1 MIGQPRDDLYLNGE
15 FMPLASGQ
23 ISVQDRGFQFAD
35 GVYEVVRFKGS
46 RFLWLDEHLARLE
59 RGLTALAIPG
69 VGSRDRFT
77 RVLPEL
83 VRRSGS
89 GEGSIYLQV
98 TRGPAPRDFSMPISA
113 VPTEL
118 AYVAPQTFFT
128 WDQVLAGTTAC
139 LMEDIRWTRCDIKA
153 ICLTAAVL
161 GKAVAA
167 ERGASEVIWVGPDR
181 LVREGGSCNLFVVR
195 GGEVWTHPAD
205 RHILAGVTRLRV
217 LEIARES
224 GVVVREEP
232 VTAEELLVADEVFLS
247 STLRDLLPI
256 LRVDGRPIGRG
267 QAGPVSLRLAERMRA
282 VVDREL
288 SADG

>member
-98 TRGPAPRDFSMPISA
+98 TRGPAPRGFQHAHISGSHGARLCCPSDFLHVGSG
-113 VPTEL
+113 
-118 AYVAPQTFFT
+118 
-128 WDQVLAGTTAC
+128 AG
-139 LMEDIRWTRCDIKA
+139 RHH
-153 ICLTAAVL
+153 
-161 GKAVAA
+161 
-167 ERGASEVIWVGPDR
+167 R
-181 LVREGGSCNLFVVR
+181 LLNGGHTV
-195 GGEVWTHPAD
+195 D
-205 RHILAGVTRLRV
+205 
-217 LEIARES
+217 
-224 GVVVREEP
+224 
-232 VTAEELLVADEVFLS
+232 
-247 STLRDLLPI
+247 TL
-256 LRVDGRPIGRG
+256 
-267 QAGPVSLRLAERMRA
+267 
-282 VVDREL
+282 
-288 SADG
+288 